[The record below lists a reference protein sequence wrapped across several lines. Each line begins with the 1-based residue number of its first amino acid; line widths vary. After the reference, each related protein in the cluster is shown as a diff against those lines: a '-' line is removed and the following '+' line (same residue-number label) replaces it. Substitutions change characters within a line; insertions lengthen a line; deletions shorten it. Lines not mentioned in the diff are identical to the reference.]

1 MRTKE
6 SSPINFDALL
16 NLTGQN
22 HQLANE
28 LLTMFAEELPEIR
41 STIKRLYSKQ
51 SYNPLSALIHKLH
64 GSCCYC
70 AATHLQKLSKTTE
83 TELKEKSYGDLA
95 NLISQIDTEI
105 ASILDYIGQSKA
117 L

>member
-1 MRTKE
+1 MRIKE

-16 NLTGQN
+16 KLTGHN

-28 LLTMFAEELPEIR
+28 LLTMFAAELPEIR
-41 STIKRLYSKQ
+41 TTLKRLYSNQ
-51 SYNPLSALIHKLH
+51 SYNPLTALIHKLH

-70 AATHLQKLSKTTE
+70 AATRLQQLSKTTE

-95 NLISQIDTEI
+95 NLISQIDAEI
-105 ASILDYIGQSKA
+105 VSILDYIGQSKT